1 VCIFSKVGWKTIN
14 FAKEKK
20 GKNVGWQNFLLW
32 ESLFVSLF
40 SFFLFFFGGGEL
52 VKL

>member
-14 FAKEKK
+14 FAKENKK
-20 GKNVGWQNFLLW
+20 GKNVGWQNFVLL

-40 SFFLFFFGGGEL
+40 FFFFGGGGL